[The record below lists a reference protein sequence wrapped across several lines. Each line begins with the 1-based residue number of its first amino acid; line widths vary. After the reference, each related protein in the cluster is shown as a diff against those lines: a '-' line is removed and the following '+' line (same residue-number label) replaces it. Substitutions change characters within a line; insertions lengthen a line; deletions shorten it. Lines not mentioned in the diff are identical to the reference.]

1 MPDSGPRPSLQ
12 LQRFASAMVWPVL
25 TGATPARAVR
35 ISPLKIWLCPG
46 TLAMT
51 LLFPGDFEAA
61 GKDLL
66 CHVQENEIDGDRRE
80 PAHKRRL
87 LYSEIG
93 PNQELEVDCV
103 VARRS
108 LGAIF
113 RPKDLYVNIGHD
125 KRRHRGILCRFL
137 L

>member
-35 ISPLKIWLCPG
+35 ISPLKIWRCPG

-66 CHVQENEIDGDRRE
+66 CHVQEYQIDGDRRE

-87 LYSEIG
+87 LYSENK
-93 PNQELEVDCV
+93 PNPQLV
-103 VARRS
+103 VACSAALPS
-108 LGAIF
+108 LGINF
-113 RPKDLYVNIGHD
+113 PHIDHFIIID
-125 KRRHRGILCRFL
+125 
-137 L
+137 